1 MACKVACR
9 EEEGVAGRR
18 AGSYGQPIVRRGDP
32 ISELRRAIDCL
43 PVGTRQA
50 MLAGVRSNEIVM
62 GAYTGPD
69 GGICPMLAAHRNGGR
84 TTFLAFA
91 RAWDRLGGYTKKG
104 PSRRATRRE
113 LRILVT
119 QLEASLGAEEQTDL
133 GAAIAEH
140 RAAKART
147 RAAPARPVPPGEI
160 QATRLTPGGDL
171 RRLRPSRRDAKAA
184 LARFERERD
193 RVL

>member
-1 MACKVACR
+1 VACKVACR
-9 EEEGVAGRR
+9 VETGLPEAEAGRSVR
-18 AGSYGQPIVRRGDP
+18 PIVRRGDP

-43 PVGTRQA
+43 PRQTREA
-50 MLAGVRSNEIVM
+50 MLAGVRSSAIVV

-91 RAWDRLGGYTKKG
+91 RAWDRLGGFTKKG

-119 QLEASLGAEEQTDL
+119 QLEASLDGGQETDL

-140 RAAKART
+140 RAAKAA
-147 RAAPARPVPPGEI
+147 RAARPTEEIRAARLKP
-160 QATRLTPGGDL
+160 TSDL
-171 RRLRPSRRDAKAA
+171 RHLRPSRRDATAA
-184 LARFERERD
+184 LARFERERAG
-193 RVL
+193 LS